1 MGEPL
6 RLSPVM
12 SSRKLQALNFIKRY
26 FAQWGHSPT
35 LSEIAA
41 ELDVST
47 KRAHDLVHR
56 LAQEKMIEQISGK
69 TRGIRLVDRGAEL
82 SEADVLVRLAGLGW
96 TIGRDGKFILPPDDD
111 EIGGAL
117 RALIE
122 KGLHELPELDHDPEQ
137 GQPEGFDA
145 GAGQGAARYDR
156 A

>member
-12 SSRKLQALNFIKRY
+12 SSRKLQALDFIKRY

-41 ELDVST
+41 ELGISA

-56 LAQEKMIEQISGK
+56 LSDEKMIEQIAGK
-69 TRGIRLVDRGAEL
+69 TRGIRLVDKGEQL

-96 TIGRDGKFILPPDDD
+96 KIGRDSKFILPPEDD
-111 EIGGAL
+111 ELGRAL

-122 KGLHELPELDHDPEQ
+122 KGLHELPELDHVPGQ
-137 GQPEGFDA
+137 GQAEGFDA
-145 GAGQGAARYDR
+145 RP
-156 A
+156 